1 MLTHTAHINVR
12 YAETDGMGV
21 VYHANYLPWFEVAR
35 TELLK
40 KHDLPYRDLEAQ
52 GYFIP
57 VLEASLKYHRPAKYD
72 DNLSVRATIS
82 EKPSLRI
89 RIEYEIH
96 RGEERLVTGH
106 TLHTFIDRTGRPVRP
121 PEAFA
126 QKMRQLFPAE

>member
-1 MLTHTAHINVR
+1 MLTHTANINVR

-40 KHDLPYRDLEAQ
+40 NHDLRYRDFETQ
-52 GYFIP
+52 GYLIP

-72 DNLSVRATIS
+72 DDIAVTATIR
-82 EKPSLRI
+82 EKPGIRI
-89 RIEYEIH
+89 RIEYEIR

-121 PEAFA
+121 PETFVK
-126 QKMRQLFPAE
+126 KMQQLFPEE